1 MIKLLHCADIHLGSP
16 LAGLPAD
23 MREERRRELRATFG
37 RMADYA
43 SEGGFAGILICGDA
57 FDSDRPLK
65 KDKEYF
71 YNIVKL
77 HPSLDF
83 FYLRGNHDVGQSY
96 TESLPNLKTFGTEWS
111 YYTYGDVVVA
121 GIELCESNRLS
132 MYSTLRLNPA
142 KTNIVMLHGQLSRGH
157 GDEDIDIS
165 KLRCR
170 NIDYLALGHIHSFKS
185 GRLDERGVYAYSG
198 CPEGRG
204 YDECGA
210 KGFVALQA
218 GRTVYSAFVPFAAR
232 TVHDVCVD
240 ISTCADWLS
249 AARAAKSACPPS
261 SKDMVRVTLK
271 GEACFDCPSL
281 AADVQK
287 ELEPHYRGVSVKD
300 ETRRRIDLSA
310 LAADPTLRGRFVRE
324 VMDAEG
330 YTEPERRMIIDAGLR
345 ALEGRE
351 EEL

>member
-121 GIELCESNRLS
+121 GIELCESNFYAPPQPRQDKYRHAARSALPRAWRRGHRYLQTALPQHRLS
-132 MYSTLRLNPA
+132 RPRAHTL
-142 KTNIVMLHGQLSRGH
+142 VQ
-157 GDEDIDIS
+157 
-165 KLRCR
+165 
-170 NIDYLALGHIHSFKS
+170 
-185 GRLDERGVYAYSG
+185 ER
-198 CPEGRG
+198 
-204 YDECGA
+204 
-210 KGFVALQA
+210 QA
-218 GRTVYSAFVPFAAR
+218 G
-232 TVHDVCVD
+232 
-240 ISTCADWLS
+240 
-249 AARAAKSACPPS
+249 
-261 SKDMVRVTLK
+261 
-271 GEACFDCPSL
+271 
-281 AADVQK
+281 
-287 ELEPHYRGVSVKD
+287 
-300 ETRRRIDLSA
+300 
-310 LAADPTLRGRFVRE
+310 
-324 VMDAEG
+324 
-330 YTEPERRMIIDAGLR
+330 
-345 ALEGRE
+345 
-351 EEL
+351 

>member
-132 MYSTLRLNPA
+132 EAKANYLSATKAERDYS
-142 KTNIVMLHGQLSRGH
+142 K
-157 GDEDIDIS
+157 IS
-165 KLRCR
+165 YREE
-170 NIDYLALGHIHSFKS
+170 ASSF
-185 GRLDERGVYAYSG
+185 
-198 CPEGRG
+198 
-204 YDECGA
+204 
-210 KGFVALQA
+210 F
-218 GRTVYSAFVPFAAR
+218 TVSFNASTRKRRDPFANFS
-232 TVHDVCVD
+232 
-240 ISTCADWLS
+240 STMSPDFKA
-249 AARAAKSACPPS
+249 
-261 SKDMVRVTLK
+261 
-271 GEACFDCPSL
+271 
-281 AADVQK
+281 
-287 ELEPHYRGVSVKD
+287 
-300 ETRRRIDLSA
+300 
-310 LAADPTLRGRFVRE
+310 
-324 VMDAEG
+324 
-330 YTEPERRMIIDAGLR
+330 
-345 ALEGRE
+345 
-351 EEL
+351 

>member
-1 MIKLLHCADIHLGSP
+1 MIKLLHCADIHPGSP

-198 CPEGRG
+198 CFEGRG
-204 YDECGA
+204 NYKPD
-210 KGFVALQA
+210 
-218 GRTVYSAFVPFAAR
+218 S
-232 TVHDVCVD
+232 
-240 ISTCADWLS
+240 
-249 AARAAKSACPPS
+249 
-261 SKDMVRVTLK
+261 
-271 GEACFDCPSL
+271 
-281 AADVQK
+281 
-287 ELEPHYRGVSVKD
+287 
-300 ETRRRIDLSA
+300 
-310 LAADPTLRGRFVRE
+310 
-324 VMDAEG
+324 
-330 YTEPERRMIIDAGLR
+330 
-345 ALEGRE
+345 
-351 EEL
+351 